1 MKFKGHII
9 FAISSSILIKHFILN
24 KYIIKYDWW
33 HIIPASLIT
42 CLLPDIDHP
51 KSILGNRIKIFSH
64 IISKL
69 FGHRGFTH
77 SLLSLIIII
86 SYLFFFNL
94 NFIPIDVK
102 IGFIIGY
109 FSHILSDMLTPY
121 GVPLLWPYK
130 KKFKLPIIKNNFFR
144 EEIFC
149 YLLLIISLYL
159 LNPIGSH
166 FIIKLYNNLA
176 H

>member
-9 FAISSSILIKHFILN
+9 FAISSSILIQHFILN
-24 KYIIKYDWW
+24 KYIIQYDWW
-33 HIIPASLIT
+33 HIIPASIIT

-51 KSILGNRIKIFSH
+51 KSFLGNKIKIFSY
-64 IISKL
+64 IISKI

-86 SYLFFFNL
+86 IFLNYYSFNI
-94 NFIPIDVK
+94 IPIDIK

-109 FSHILSDMLTPY
+109 SSHICSDMLTPY

-130 KKFKLPIIKNNFFR
+130 KKFSLPIIKNNFFK

-149 YLLLIISLYL
+149 YVLLILSLYL
-159 LNPIGSH
+159 LFPIGNN
-166 FIIKLYNNLA
+166 FIIRLYNNVS